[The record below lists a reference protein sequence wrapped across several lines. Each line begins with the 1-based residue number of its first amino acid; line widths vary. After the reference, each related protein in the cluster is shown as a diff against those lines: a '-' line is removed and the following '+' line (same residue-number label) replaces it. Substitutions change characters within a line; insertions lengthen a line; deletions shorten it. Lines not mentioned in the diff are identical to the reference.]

1 MRYSHIVLILALLLA
16 AVSCG
21 RNEVELQP
29 WKAYRNPVVLDNLP
43 GPDILRE
50 GDTWY
55 LYAAGSLVDVLQVKS
70 SADLVKWESEDPA
83 FTAETQPAF
92 IPGGTMGAPSVAKVG
107 SRYLMYYSLW
117 FNAAQCG
124 IGVAEAASPKGPWT
138 DRGAVVTAA
147 SLALQGLSDP
157 CFVSNGGNHYL
168 AFCASTG
175 LYLLRLDDS
184 GLQPAA
190 GAAPA
195 RIGEATLK
203 APAFLQK
210 DGTWYL
216 FVTVGNQLAGSSSNS
231 TLSYCTAQAL
241 EGPYS
246 APSVLIGRAPKFAG
260 PGSAASP
267 LRDING
273 EDWLV
278 YNAYYLSSV
287 SAGRTVVMDRINWI
301 DGIPE
306 VRGGVTSFIADAPGF
321 TEERD

>member
-1 MRYSHIVLILALLLA
+1 MRHSRFLLILPLLLA
-16 AVSCG
+16 AVSCQ

-50 GDTWY
+50 GDIWY
-55 LYAAGSLVDVLQVKS
+55 LYAGGSLVDVLQVKS
-70 SADLVKWESEDPA
+70 SSDLAKWESEDPA

-124 IGVAEAASPKGPWT
+124 IGVAEASSPKGPWT

-157 CFVSNGGNHYL
+157 CFVSDGGTPYL
-168 AFCASTG
+168 AFCASAG
-175 LYLLRLDDS
+175 LYLLRLDES
-184 GLQPAA
+184 GLQPAE
-190 GAAPA
+190 GATPE
-195 RIGEATLK
+195 RIGDATLK
-203 APAFLQK
+203 APAFMKK
-210 DGTWYL
+210 DGTWFL

-231 TLSYCTAQAL
+231 TLSYCTSEAL
-241 EGPYS
+241 AGPYS

-260 PGSAASP
+260 PGSAACP
-267 LRDING
+267 IQDVNG
-273 EDWLV
+273 ADWLV

-287 SAGRTVVMDRINWI
+287 SAGRTVVMDRINW
-301 DGIPE
+301 DSGVPE
-306 VRGGVTSFIADAPGF
+306 VRGGVTSFIADAPLVSQ
-321 TEERD
+321 